1 MTNIAD
7 FRTNAGKTI
16 ENGLL
21 KDDAIRALTIS
32 SARILRVGDRL
43 GTIEAGKIANLTI
56 MSGDLFDRT
65 SRVAHVFIDGRPVDL
80 RPATQSQASAET
92 TSTETPSS
100 PLAGTW
106 SINILLG
113 DQTIPGTLMVN
124 HQGDSITGSVETS
137 LASSQFTGSSLENNG
152 FRATMVANIQGETM
166 DLTIEARVNG
176 NEINGTISGPFG
188 VATFTGNR
196 QR

>member
-1 MTNIAD
+1 
-7 FRTNAGKTI
+7 
-16 ENGLL
+16 
-21 KDDAIRALTIS
+21 
-32 SARILRVGDRL
+32 
-43 GTIEAGKIANLTI
+43 

-80 RPATQSQASAET
+80 RPATQSQPSAET

-137 LASSQFTGSSLENNG
+137 LASSQFTGSSLEKNG

-188 VATFTGNR
+188 VATFTGR